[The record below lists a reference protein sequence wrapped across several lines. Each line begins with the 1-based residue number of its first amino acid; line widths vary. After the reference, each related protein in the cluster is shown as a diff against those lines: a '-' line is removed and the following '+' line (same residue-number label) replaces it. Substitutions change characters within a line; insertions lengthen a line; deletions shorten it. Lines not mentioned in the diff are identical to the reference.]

1 MNRTIRGAVR
11 WENEGKMQEELKC
24 HLKRE
29 EGGKRGRQ
37 LKEEEAAVEEQS
49 DSTSKTEG
57 YVKQLLNCRTN
68 YRAMST
74 IKEQEACEK
83 G

>member
-1 MNRTIRGAVR
+1 MKA
-11 WENEGKMQEELKC
+11 KCKSKC

-29 EGGKRGRQ
+29 EGGEKGRQ

-57 YVKQLLNCRTN
+57 YVKQLLNGRTN

-74 IKEQEACEK
+74 IKEQEAYET